1 MSCKHGVEKLHRPVA
16 ARGVLAALE
25 AVNVELPDEG
35 AQVVVLEVEWQYI
48 LRVGG
53 GGSGGVGV
61 RRLLHGFGGGRVG
74 FGGGWRVLVTAPGR
88 CARR

>member
-53 GGSGGVGV
+53 GAQGGLGYGACCTG
-61 RRLLHGFGGGRVG
+61 LGEGG
-74 FGGGWRVLVTAPGR
+74 
-88 CARR
+88 